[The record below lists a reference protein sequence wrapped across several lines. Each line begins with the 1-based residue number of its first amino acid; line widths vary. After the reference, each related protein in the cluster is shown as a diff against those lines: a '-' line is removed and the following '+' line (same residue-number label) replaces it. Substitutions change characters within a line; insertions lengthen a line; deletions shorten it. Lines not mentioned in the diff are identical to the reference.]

1 MTVFLGRGRASGG
14 GRRAIQAIFGMG
26 AESFKRGAGHHSNAF
41 AMADERAADE
51 RVTRR
56 RDPGRRRRGGVEQ
69 LRHRRFE
76 RG

>member
-1 MTVFLGRGRASGG
+1 MVGIRKAVQMVFGV
-14 GRRAIQAIFGMG
+14 G
-26 AESFKRGAGHHSNAF
+26 AKSFERGAGHHSDAF
-41 AMADERAADE
+41 AMTDERATAG
-51 RVTRR
+51 

>member
-1 MTVFLGRGRASGG
+1 MVFGV
-14 GRRAIQAIFGMG
+14 G
-26 AESFKRGAGHHSNAF
+26 AKSFERGAGHHSNAF